1 MAEVTTE
8 DLSIQIAGL
17 RHYVRKVDGGWL
29 PTTEWLKQKLAPLD
43 LVSGI
48 KEKLDDVHKEV
59 VKNPV
64 SEYWEAAGFDGIAA
78 GIEKL
83 YEGEGLG
90 TALKYWGSTVAG
102 GIAALLIGA
111 LTLLLVANAQFLQ
124 RKLQAALSRFFTG
137 RETILATSNSGR
149 GIRPQSLD
157 AVQGREAA
165 AGGGFASLADPPNPA
180 LLNPL
185 FEKLGAVNRRIL
197 VFNNGVRKLP
207 SATSLGKT
215 AEAVGKVN
223 AAIELAN
230 PEKIGLVAEKAD
242 KLVKALKDYDPKK
255 VPDPKKLTK
264 LNAAMVDADP
274 DKIRAVASATGKLAS
289 SQRHFDPKKIPKA
302 RGLSS
307 AAEAA
312 ERLALAGRDVAQ
324 AFDVLKTKAR
334 EATQAMA

>member
-1 MAEVTTE
+1 MAASPASPTRRTPPC
-8 DLSIQIAGL
+8 STP
-17 RHYVRKVDGGWL
+17 VR
-29 PTTEWLKQKLAPLD
+29 
-43 LVSGI
+43 
-48 KEKLDDVHKEV
+48 
-59 VKNPV
+59 
-64 SEYWEAAGFDGIAA
+64 EARCGQPADPG
-78 GIEKL
+78 
-83 YEGEGLG
+83 
-90 TALKYWGSTVAG
+90 V
-102 GIAALLIGA
+102 
-111 LTLLLVANAQFLQ
+111 QQ
-124 RKLQAALSRFFTG
+124 RRPQAAERDL
-137 RETILATSNSGR
+137 
-149 GIRPQSLD
+149 
-157 AVQGREAA
+157 
-165 AGGGFASLADPPNPA
+165 
-180 LLNPL
+180 
-185 FEKLGAVNRRIL
+185 
-197 VFNNGVRKLP
+197 
-207 SATSLGKT
+207 LGKT